1 MPHIDLEPGDYR
13 VKGRKEPILLPG
25 WWIGIVV
32 FVAMVLVAT
41 FVLRPMHSAWAEWSA
56 PFFYWLLGGKSG

>member
-25 WWIGIVV
+25 WWIGVLV
-32 FVAMVLVAT
+32 FIAMVLVGV
-41 FVLRPMHSAWAEWSA
+41 FVVRPAYQAWMEFSNLLR
-56 PFFYWLLGGKSG
+56 

>member
-25 WWIGIVV
+25 WWIGI
-32 FVAMVLVAT
+32 LT
-41 FVLRPMHSAWAEWSA
+41 FVGIILFAMFIGQPVAAWWWEFSD
-56 PFFYWLLGGKSG
+56 PFVSWLVGR